1 MEFNEIIVKDVAL
14 KDTIYTYLK
23 RNGYSENY
31 VKNLRKKGGYIL
43 LNNKIA
49 FTDARINNGDIL
61 KLNKNPNTSTSIMQC
76 VIPLDIVYEDE
87 DLLIVNK
94 PSNLSTSASRSHF
107 SENLSGAILSYMSR
121 KTDNFVVRIVNR
133 LDKETAGLIIVA
145 KHSYISNLLN
155 ENDYTKKTYY
165 AICRGEIKEP
175 ITIDKNI
182 ATIKNELGY
191 NQHKRIISN
200 DGKPAIT
207 YVTPVSFDGKNTL
220 CKISIEHGRTHQIR
234 VHLSSINHP
243 LLGDGLYGEPS
254 EEISHTALL
263 CKEIELYHPIK
274 KKTILLSCPFPDDF
288 KTAFKANVNW
298 C

>member
-1 MEFNEIIVKDVAL
+1 MEFNEIIVKDVAP

-23 RNGYSENY
+23 RNGFSENY
-31 VKNLRKKGGYIL
+31 VKNLRKKEGYIL

-49 FTDARINNGDIL
+49 FTDARIKDGDVL

-76 VIPLDIVYEDE
+76 KVPLNIVYED
-87 DLLIVNK
+87 DDILIVNK
-94 PSNLSTSASRSHF
+94 PSNLSTSASRSHY
-107 SENLSGAILSYMSR
+107 SENLSGAVLSYMSQ
-121 KTDNFVVRIVNR
+121 KTDNFVVRIINR
-133 LDKETAGLIIVA
+133 LDKETAGLVIIA

-155 ENDYTKKTYY
+155 ENDYTKKVYY
-165 AICRGEIKEP
+165 AICSGEIKEP
-175 ITIDKNI
+175 LTIDKNI

-191 NQHKRIISN
+191 NQHKRIISS

-207 YVTPVSFDGKNTL
+207 HVIPIAFDGKNTL
-220 CKISIEHGRTHQIR
+220 CKISLEHGRTHQIR

-243 LLGDGLYGEPS
+243 LLGDRLYGVLS
-254 EEISHTALL
+254 KEISHTALL

-288 KTAFKANVNW
+288 KTAFKANISW
-298 C
+298 Y